1 MPFLL
6 QTRPRALSEVEKVK
20 EQLDNY
26 EAKCLY
32 CGRKMETILDQLQS
46 CIDEFEIPDQHQDT
60 VYLGIAGLKQVILV
74 VMIMYMYVKIFCNYI
89 IYPIVLFAVSVDCI
103 KF

>member
-1 MPFLL
+1 MNFIYWLYSLLLCIAFLL

-46 CIDEFEIPDQHQDT
+46 CIEEFAIPDQHQDT
-60 VYLGIAGLKQVILV
+60 VYLGIAGLKQVHYSSCRDYGIRTKIL
-74 VMIMYMYVKIFCNYI
+74 
-89 IYPIVLFAVSVDCI
+89 
-103 KF
+103 